1 VTTRRS
7 LATTLAASLALLPA
21 CGDVAASGADA
32 GAADAGSVT
41 PPEDAYPLTLPTGYP
56 RPAIPAD
63 EPLSRPRVELG
74 RHLFHDRRLSANG
87 TQSCASCHVQSL
99 AFTDGLAAS
108 VGSTGEAHFRNAM
121 SLTNVGYSS
130 ALTWA
135 SPILGSL
142 AEQALI
148 PMFGEFPVELG
159 LAGGEEALLA
169 RLRAEPRYERL
180 FLEAFGA
187 EPDPFTVRNVVVA
200 LAAFER
206 TLISYRSPYDR
217 ATYGGDASALD
228 DSARRGL
235 ALFFEERFDCF
246 HCHGGFNFSQSTRHD
261 GTAFD
266 ETEFHNTGLYDVD
279 GRGSYPATDTGIA
292 RVTSDPL
299 DMGRFRAPTLRNIA
313 LTAPYF
319 HDGSAA
325 TLDDVLDHYARGGR
339 LIESGPNA
347 GDGANNPFK
356 SPFVRPIAMTAQ
368 ERADLLAFLRA
379 LTDEEFVRDPRH
391 ADPW

>member
-1 VTTRRS
+1 MAPRGA
-7 LATTLAASLALLPA
+7 LAATLALALLSACDEAPA
-21 CGDVAASGADA
+21 SAVDAGTADA
-32 GAADAGSVT
+32 GPVT
-41 PPEDAYPLTLPTGYP
+41 PEDGYPLGLPPGYP
-56 RPAIPAD
+56 RPAIPPD
-63 EPLSRPRVELG
+63 EPLTQPRVELG
-74 RHLFHDRRLSANG
+74 RHLFYDRRLSGNG
-87 TQSCASCHVQSL
+87 TQSCASCHAQAL
-99 AFTDGLAAS
+99 AFTDGLATS

-121 SLTNVGYSS
+121 SLTNAGYTS

-135 SPILGSL
+135 SPLHGSL

-159 LAGGEEALLA
+159 LAGGEDALLA
-169 RLRAEPRYERL
+169 RLRAEPRYQRL
-180 FLEAFGA
+180 FPEAFGA
-187 EPDPFTVRNVVVA
+187 EPDPFTVRHIVVA

-228 DSARRGL
+228 ASARRGL

-279 GRGSYPATDTGIA
+279 GRGSYPASDTGLA
-292 RVTSDPL
+292 RVTTDPL
-299 DMGRFRAPTLRNIA
+299 DMGRFRAPTLRNVA

-339 LIESGPNA
+339 LITAGPNA

-356 SPFVRPIAMTAQ
+356 SPFVRPIAISAA
-368 ERADLLAFLRA
+368 ERADLLAFLRS
-379 LTDEEFVRDPRH
+379 LTDEAFVRDPRH

>member
-1 VTTRRS
+1 MTTRGS
-7 LATTLAASLALLPA
+7 FAATVALALLSA
-21 CGDVAASGADA
+21 CGEAPIATVDAGGADA
-32 GAADAGSVT
+32 GPPT
-41 PPEDAYPLTLPTGYP
+41 PEDAYPLGLPPGYP

-63 EPLSRPRVELG
+63 EPLTPPRVELG
-74 RHLFHDRRLSANG
+74 RHLFYDTRLSGNG

-99 AFTDGLAAS
+99 AFTDGRATS

-121 SLTNVGYSS
+121 SLTNVGYVS

-135 SPILGSL
+135 SPVLGSL

-159 LAGGEEALLA
+159 LAGGEDTLLA
-169 RLRAEPRYERL
+169 RLRAEPRYQPL
-180 FLEAFGA
+180 FAEAFGA
-187 EPDPFTVRNVVVA
+187 ESDPFTVRNVVVA

-206 TLISYRSPYDR
+206 TLVSYRSPYDR
-217 ATYGGDASALD
+217 ATYGGEASALD
-228 DSARRGL
+228 ASARRGL
-235 ALFFEERFDCF
+235 ALFFEERFECF

-261 GTAFD
+261 GSAFD
-266 ETEFHNTGLYDVD
+266 EIEFHNTGLYDVD
-279 GRGSYPATDTGIA
+279 GRGSYPDSDTGLA

-325 TLDDVLDHYARGGR
+325 TLEDVLDHYARGGR
-339 LIESGPNA
+339 RIDSGPNA

-356 SPFVRPIAMTAQ
+356 SPFIRPIAMTAQ

-379 LTDEEFVRDPRH
+379 LTDEAFVRDPRH